1 MSRLPGMIP
10 RTDRR
15 EVQIPA
21 VAIRADGS
29 RIQGSITDLSAD
41 GCRLMSDETLL
52 IGEHVLLEIPYR
64 DQQPAQVRWSLMGEA
79 GLAFGGASDQS

>member
-15 EVQIPA
+15 EVRIPA
-21 VAIRADGS
+21 VTIRADGS
-29 RIQGSITDLSAD
+29 RVQGSITDLSAE
-41 GCRLMSDETLL
+41 GCRLRSDETLA

-64 DQQPAQVRWSLMGEA
+64 DQQSAQVRWSLMGEA
-79 GLAFGGASDQS
+79 GLAFKGASDQF

>member
-15 EVQIPA
+15 AVEIPA

-29 RIQGSITDLSAD
+29 RVQGSITDLSAE
-41 GCRLMSDETLL
+41 GCRLRSAETLS

-64 DQQPAQVRWSLMGEA
+64 DQCPAQVRWSLMGEA
-79 GLAFGGASDQS
+79 GLVFGKASAPA

>member
-29 RIQGSITDLSAD
+29 RVQGSITDLSAE
-41 GCRLMSDETLL
+41 GCRLQSVETLP
-52 IGEHVLLEIPYR
+52 IGEHVMLEIPYR
-64 DQQPAQVRWSLMGEA
+64 DSQRAQVRWSLMGDA
-79 GLAFGGASDQS
+79 GLAFGGAPDQA

>member
-1 MSRLPGMIP
+1 MPRLPGMIP

-29 RIQGSITDLSAD
+29 RVQGSITDLSAE
-41 GCRLMSDETLL
+41 GCRLSSDETLP

-64 DQQPAQVRWSLMGEA
+64 DQQRAQVRWSLMGEA
-79 GLAFGGASDQS
+79 GLAFGGGAS

>member
-29 RIQGSITDLSAD
+29 RVQGSITDLSAE
-41 GCRLMSDETLL
+41 GCRLRSDETLP
-52 IGEHVLLEIPYR
+52 IGEHVMLEIPYR
-64 DQQPAQVRWSLMGEA
+64 DSQRAQVRWSLMGDA
-79 GLAFGGASDQS
+79 GLAFGGAPDQA